1 MAGAFSAAAAGIVSI
16 GGESHTVTDQTL
28 VGSIA
33 ICTLPCLADPGKII
47 VIGGTDV
54 AIDGVLPLLNAI
66 LPSVV
71 SYHPFS
77 GVMTLRRRP
86 GLITLYPDK
95 VMITQVVDIEE
106 GLALL
111 AAIRD
116 LLNQTWARRD
126 EDRAQDRGSR
136 VPRPLDVYELLP
148 RTNCGA
154 CGEAT
159 CMAFAFGLLESRNR
173 SDECPSLASPI
184 FATQRQALADM
195 LSGMAE
201 TAGRPNLDAL

>member
-1 MAGAFSAAAAGIVSI
+1 MA
-16 GGESHTVTDQTL
+16 TDDGPL
-28 VGSIA
+28 VGAIA
-33 ICTLPCLADPGKII
+33 LTRTLPCLAEPGKFI
-47 VIGGTDV
+47 VIGETDA

-66 LPSVV
+66 LPNVV

-95 VMITQVVDIEE
+95 VMITQVVDVHE

-111 AAIRD
+111 ASMRD

-126 EDRAQDRGSR
+126 EIQPRAEGRR

-148 RTNCGA
+148 HTNCRA

-159 CMAFAFGLLESRNR
+159 CMAFAFGLLESRHQPE
-173 SDECPSLASPI
+173 ECPSLADPA
-184 FATQRQALADM
+184 FAAQHQALHEM
-195 LSGMAE
+195 LPPEEGKEAL
-201 TAGRPNLDAL
+201 AINLHAL

>member
-1 MAGAFSAAAAGIVSI
+1 
-16 GGESHTVTDQTL
+16 VTADRL
-28 VGSIA
+28 VGA
-33 ICTLPCLADPGKII
+33 ITLIRTLPCLADPGKII
-47 VIGGTDV
+47 VIGETDA

-66 LPSVV
+66 LPNVV
-71 SYHPFS
+71 SYHPLS

-95 VMITQVVDIEE
+95 VMITQVADVDE

-126 EDRAQDRGSR
+126 EIQPRPESRR

-148 RTNCGA
+148 RTNCRA

-159 CMAFAFGLLESRNR
+159 CMAFAFGLLESRHWPE
-173 SDECPSLASPI
+173 ECPSLADP
-184 FATQRQALADM
+184 AYAAQRQALADM
-195 LSGMAE
+195 LSDTIEA
-201 TAGRPNLDAL
+201 AGRPNLNALY

>member
-1 MAGAFSAAAAGIVSI
+1 VSVTADSLVSAI
-16 GGESHTVTDQTL
+16 TL
-28 VGSIA
+28 IR
-33 ICTLPCLADPGKII
+33 TLPCLADPGKII
-47 VIGGTDV
+47 VIGETDA

-66 LPSVV
+66 LPNVV
-71 SYHPFS
+71 SYHPLS

-95 VMITQVVDIEE
+95 VMITQVADVDE

-126 EDRAQDRGSR
+126 EIQPRPEGRR

-148 RTNCGA
+148 RTNCRA

-159 CMAFAFGLLESRNR
+159 CMAFAFGLLESRHWPE
-173 SDECPSLASPI
+173 ECPSLADP
-184 FATQRQALADM
+184 AYAAQRQALADM
-195 LSGMAE
+195 LSDTIEA
-201 TAGRPNLDAL
+201 AGRPNLNALY